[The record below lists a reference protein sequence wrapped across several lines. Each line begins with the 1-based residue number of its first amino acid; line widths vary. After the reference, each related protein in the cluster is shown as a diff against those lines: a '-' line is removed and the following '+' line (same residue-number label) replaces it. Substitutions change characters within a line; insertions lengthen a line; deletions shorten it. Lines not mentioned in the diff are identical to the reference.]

1 MDRAED
7 SGLASAARAAFVPSG
22 GRRNRR
28 LTGLPGGAEAAGRLP
43 LQRQLFPW
51 SPSCWPTLQTGDMP
65 ASTTGTGQVT
75 EISPCLL
82 HWRPDVT
89 AISTFSS
96 SPKEALCPS
105 TATAHCPLP
114 QSLETSPGFAR
125 LCTVPSC
132 TLACVDAQPGG
143 VLRPSSFA
151 GTADSRSSVLLPL
164 SVPRLLPATLPPAAA
179 RPSAAAFTRPR
190 GLGLL
195 LPFGCYETA
204 TVNMCV

>member
-7 SGLASAARAAFVPSG
+7 SGLSSAARAAFIPSG

-105 TATAHCPLP
+105 TATARCPLP
-114 QSLETSPGFAR
+114 PVPGDLAR
-125 LCTVPSC
+125 VCAAVYCP
-132 TLACVDAQPGG
+132 
-143 VLRPSSFA
+143 VLHTRMRGRTARWRPA
-151 GTADSRSSVLLPL
+151 TVLLRGHSGL
-164 SVPRLLPATLPPAAA
+164 TLQRAAA
-179 RPSAAAFTRPR
+179 PLCAPAPASDAPACGRAAFCRCVHPPTGTWAAPP
-190 GLGLL
+190 LWLL
-195 LPFGCYETA
+195 
-204 TVNMCV
+204 